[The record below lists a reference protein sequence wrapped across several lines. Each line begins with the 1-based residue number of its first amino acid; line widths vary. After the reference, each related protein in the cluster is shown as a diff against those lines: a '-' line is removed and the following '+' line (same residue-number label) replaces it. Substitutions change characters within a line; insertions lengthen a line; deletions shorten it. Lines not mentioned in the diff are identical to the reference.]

1 MPCIILRCR
10 DGWCA
15 FYNDFNCWSTVP
27 AIGWLL
33 GSHLLMLTH
42 TGRISG
48 LSRQTVLEVI
58 HIGPTKGSNY
68 LVSGHAEHSDWFR
81 KVTRDQM

>member
-1 MPCIILRCR
+1 
-10 DGWCA
+10 
-15 FYNDFNCWSTVP
+15 
-27 AIGWLL
+27 
-33 GSHLLMLTH
+33 MLTH